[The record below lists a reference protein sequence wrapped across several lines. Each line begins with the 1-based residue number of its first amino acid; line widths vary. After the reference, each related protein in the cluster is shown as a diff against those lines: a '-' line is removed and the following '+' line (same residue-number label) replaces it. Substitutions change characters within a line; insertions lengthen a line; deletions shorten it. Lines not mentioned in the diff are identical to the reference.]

1 MFTKKTRH
9 KIQFSARVETIEQ
22 IPSAYVKLG
31 GGVKLAYAKGKQPSH
46 RGETNVVQCSSQTIS
61 LNETLKWTTKILRDD
76 KTGTFESK
84 VIVFKLKHVS
94 ADGHKEKT
102 LGTADVDLATLS
114 ATPKSQ
120 TRLAIQFAARSQG
133 KLKTKAIL
141 VISHQWVK
149 VGDKTY
155 RHQDEAAAHQATNP
169 TPEQQDAAP
178 NNLMTTPF
186 FGEDETA
193 SEISSTSSGD
203 VEDLD
208 DSTVIIESTDL
219 DTNDMLIKTSN
230 TAQGNGSVS
239 RIVNPH
245 LEHSRSSTAVSSQST
260 GTQSMLTIP
269 ETSPAPESA
278 SPRASVTVSS
288 EAGSSVSVQANGV
301 SASTS
306 QNSSP
311 SQSSNHAS
319 STRSSTVQTTPI
331 TQTMHMR
338 VVKQK
343 SHPEMPS
350 QGKPGAAQSTSPEA
364 DPHLYSSSMGVLP
377 EFHVEPSHR
386 NNVTGLSA
394 SHSTGRSRGK
404 SMHGHPGGPISTRPS
419 HVNTI
424 AFSTPVGSS
433 QASATN
439 LLQHAASA
447 HSASGSPSA
456 THDMSGTSYAGHTNP
471 QASVLQPAEPSP
483 YLSYVD
489 NDAPE
494 LPDSSQATLLYIAP
508 NSFAIQNA
516 AIAGDEVARLRAEKM
531 DKNVK
536 LALLG
541 KQVSALEQSLSEMTA
556 KWEEAE
562 RRDTAKTTEI
572 ASLERKVKRLR
583 KKTKLLDSTLDESST
598 TSSGNDPS
606 KPSSGNGSEEKKRR
620 KRKNKDANS
629 SNNGSSSSL
638 VPRSPAP
645 RYFWTPEEER
655 LGLLIILA
663 IGILVIIFFC
673 SPQFRCFAT
682 TALEYTGLLSP
693 ASSLPSSEVLL
704 SEQVNSAANELSE
717 AFASALNLSNT
728 ST

>member
-1 MFTKKTRH
+1 
-9 KIQFSARVETIEQ
+9 
-22 IPSAYVKLG
+22 
-31 GGVKLAYAKGKQPSH
+31 
-46 RGETNVVQCSSQTIS
+46 
-61 LNETLKWTTKILRDD
+61 
-76 KTGTFESK
+76 
-84 VIVFKLKHVS
+84 
-94 ADGHKEKT
+94 
-102 LGTADVDLATLS
+102 
-114 ATPKSQ
+114 
-120 TRLAIQFAARSQG
+120 
-133 KLKTKAIL
+133 LKTKAIL

-155 RHQDEAAAHQATNP
+155 RHTDETAANHSTNP
-169 TPEQQDAAP
+169 TPEQQDTAP

-203 VEDLD
+203 VDDLD

-219 DTNDMLIKTSN
+219 DTNDVIVKTSN
-230 TAQGNGSVS
+230 SAQGNGSVS

-245 LEHSRSSTAVSSQST
+245 LENSRSGTTLSSQST

-269 ETSPAPESA
+269 ESSSTAESI
-278 SPRASVTVSS
+278 SPRASTTIS
-288 EAGSSVSVQANGV
+288 ESGSKSAQANGV
-301 SASTS
+301 SAVHS

-311 SQSSNHAS
+311 SSQSSNNAS
-319 STRSSTVQTTPI
+319 STRSSAVQTTPV

-350 QGKPGAAQSTSPEA
+350 QHGKPAQSASPPAE
-364 DPHLYSSSMGVLP
+364 DPHVYSASMGVLP

-386 NNVTGLSA
+386 NNVTGLTT
-394 SHSTGRSRGK
+394 SHSAGRSRGK
-404 SMHGHPGGPISTRPS
+404 SMHAQPGASISARPNYA
-419 HVNTI
+419 NTI
-424 AFSTPVGSS
+424 AYSSPVNPT

-439 LLQHAASA
+439 LLQHAAGN
-447 HSASGSPSA
+447 GSPTTS
-456 THDMSGTSYAGHTNP
+456 HDMSGTSYSGHLNP
-471 QASVLQPAEPSP
+471 QASVLQPVESSP

-489 NDAPE
+489 KDAPE

-536 LALLG
+536 LSLLG
-541 KQVSALEQSLSEMTA
+541 NQVSVLEQRLAEMTN

-562 RRDTAKTTEI
+562 RRDTAKNTEI
-572 ASLERKVKRLR
+572 SSLERKVKRLR

-598 TSSGNDPS
+598 TSSGTDPS
-606 KPSSGNGSEEKKRR
+606 KPSSDNGSGEKKRR
-620 KRKNKDANS
+620 KRKNKD

-638 VPRSPAP
+638 SVPRSPAP

-655 LGLLIILA
+655 LGLLIALS
-663 IGILVIIFFC
+663 IGILTIIFFC

-682 TALEYTGLLSP
+682 TALEYTGLFAP

-717 AFASALNLSNT
+717 AFASALNLSNA